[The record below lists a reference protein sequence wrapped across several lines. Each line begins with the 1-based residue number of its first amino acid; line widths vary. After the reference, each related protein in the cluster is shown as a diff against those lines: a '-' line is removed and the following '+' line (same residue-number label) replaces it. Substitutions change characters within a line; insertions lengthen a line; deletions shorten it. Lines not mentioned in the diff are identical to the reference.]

1 MISLLV
7 AKKEFIR
14 SLKDKKKLILTFL
27 LPLVSIIVAI
37 GINNMMKPSINIGI
51 MENQYTNTKVEEKIN
66 SVDRV
71 EVSKA
76 NKNSINTDMIL
87 AKYMGVI
94 EFKKYNKFEVYC
106 LDKNMKKS
114 IEEAVSQVINTGNI
128 SKTENLISTLD
139 EGSLSTSQRASGFIL
154 ITLIITCTMSAVVM
168 LKDKKDK
175 IFVRYSLTPN
185 KVSSYILGNYI
196 YNLINTILQII
207 VASAF
212 LYLLKIDMGISI
224 NNFIIIGILIAIVST
239 SISTLVT
246 LLSNSE
252 LQASLL
258 SSSIALIMS
267 LLGGAFLPIS
277 KMPHML
283 ELISNVSIT
292 KWIMELT
299 YLMDKG
305 ITYENNL
312 NIIMFIILLSI
323 SIVFIS
329 TKIGKKRLKY

>member
-1 MISLLV
+1 MISLLL

-14 SLKDKKKLILTFL
+14 SLKNKKKLILTFL

-37 GINNMMKPSINIGI
+37 GINNMMKPSINIGVI
-51 MENQYTNTKVEEKIN
+51 ENQYTNTKVLEKIN

-71 EVSKA
+71 EVSEA
-76 NKNSINTDMIL
+76 NKNSINTDIIL

-94 EFKKYNKFEVYC
+94 EFKKDNRVEVYC
-106 LDKNMKKS
+106 LDKNMKES
-114 IEEAVSQVINTGNI
+114 IEEAVLQTINSGNI
-128 SKTENLISTLD
+128 SKIGNIISILDKDNLNV
-139 EGSLSTSQRASGFIL
+139 SQRAIGFIL
-154 ITLIITCTMSAVVM
+154 MTLIITCTMSSIVI
-168 LKDKKDK
+168 LKDKDDK
-175 IFVRYSLTPN
+175 IFIRYFITPN
-185 KVSSYILGNYI
+185 KISSYILGNYI

-207 VASAF
+207 IASVF
-212 LYLLKIDMGISI
+212 IYLLKIDLGISI
-224 NNFIIIGILIAIVST
+224 NYFIIIGILIAIVST
-239 SISTLVT
+239 SIATLIT
-246 LLSNSE
+246 LLSNGE

-283 ELISNVSIT
+283 ELISNISIT

-299 YLMDKG
+299 YLMEKG
-305 ITYENNL
+305 IAYENAL
-312 NIIMFIILLSI
+312 NIIAFIILLSI

-329 TKIGKKRLKY
+329 TKVGRKRLKY

>member
-14 SLKDKKKLILTFL
+14 SLKDKKKLILNFL

-94 EFKKYNKFEVYC
+94 EFKKDNKFEVYC

-139 EGSLSTSQRASGFIL
+139 EGSLSASQRASGFIL

-168 LKDKKDK
+168 LKDKEDK
-175 IFVRYSLTPN
+175 IFVRYSITPN